1 MAHVELVIAQD
12 VVINALKKL
21 GCQVETVL
29 PVQELQGDLGI
40 DSTEMVEL
48 AALVR
53 LECGMALQPLDLR
66 SIQTV
71 ADLTSRIGQFLAT
84 QH

>member
-1 MAHVELVIAQD
+1 MAHVKPVIAQD

-21 GCQVETVL
+21 GCQVEMVL

-53 LECGMALQPLDLR
+53 SECGMALQPLDLR

-71 ADLTSRIGQFLAT
+71 ADLTSRIGQFLAM

>member
-1 MAHVELVIAQD
+1 MAHVEPVIAQD

-21 GCQVETVL
+21 GCQVEMVL

-53 LECGMALQPLDLR
+53 SECGMALQPLDLR

-71 ADLTSRIGQFLAT
+71 ADLTSRIGQFLAM

>member
-1 MAHVELVIAQD
+1 MAHAEE
-12 VVINALKKL
+12 VVMKALRKL
-21 GCQVETVL
+21 GCQVEAVL

-53 LECGMALQPLDLR
+53 TECGMSLQPVDLR

-71 ADLTSRIGQFLAT
+71 ADLTSRIDQFLTT

>member
-1 MAHVELVIAQD
+1 MARVEHVLAED
-12 VVINALKKL
+12 VVINALKRL
-21 GCQVETVL
+21 GCPVETVV

-53 LECGMALQPLDLR
+53 SECGMALQPVDLR

-71 ADLTSRIGQFLAT
+71 ADLTSKINLFLAT